1 MILSFCVIAYNA
13 EKTLPH
19 LFSDL
24 LQQDYPH
31 NMIEVVLVD
40 SVSTDKTKCIMQEF
54 ADNNDFL
61 RVLVKNNPGH
71 TLPCGWNVALNNL
84 KGDIVLRVD
93 AHTSIPKDF
102 ISKNVRCIGDGKNI
116 CGGRVVSLQM
126 EKNSWQDLLLSAENS
141 MFGGSFALFRRS
153 EKARYTSTLAFAAY
167 RKEVFDKVGYYN
179 ENLART
185 EDNEMH
191 YRMRQAGY
199 KFYLDP
205 TIISY
210 RFSRSSLKK
219 LSKQKYMNGYW
230 IGLTMGVCP
239 KCFSLFHFV
248 PLLFIVAILIS
259 IVLGFCGYMIWTVLL
274 WSTYGVTNLLMSM
287 FAIIKDKI
295 NIYSLLLPFIF
306 FLLHISYGVG
316 TLVGLIKMPFWKNI
330 LKISDKL

>member
-31 NMIEVVLVD
+31 NLIEIILVD
-40 SVSTDKTKCIMQEF
+40 SASTDKTKYIMQEF
-54 ADNNDFL
+54 ANDHSDFL
-61 RVLVKNNPGH
+61 RVTINDNVKK

-84 KGDIVLRVD
+84 KGNIVLRVD

-102 ISKNVRCIGDGKNI
+102 ISKNVKCIKNGEDI
-116 CGGRVVSLQM
+116 CGGRIVSMQL
-126 EKNSWQDLLLSAENS
+126 KKDSWQDVLLEAESS

-153 EKARYTSTLAFAAY
+153 EKVKYTNTLAFAAY

-191 YRMRQAGY
+191 YRMRKSGY
-199 KFYLDP
+199 EFYLDP
-205 TIISY
+205 DIVSY

-219 LSKQKYMNGYW
+219 LLKQKYMNGYW
-230 IGLTMGVCP
+230 IGLTMGICP
-239 KCFSLFHFV
+239 MCFSFFHFV
-248 PLLFIVAILIS
+248 PLLFVIAILIS
-259 IVLGFCGYMIWTVLL
+259 TIFAFLGNAIFAIFL
-274 WSTYGVTNLLMSM
+274 WSVYVMTNLLMSI
-287 FAIIKDKI
+287 FTILSDKI
-295 NIYSLLLPFIF
+295 TIYSVFLSFIF
-306 FLLHISYGVG
+306 FLLHISYGIG
-316 TLVGLIKMPFWKNI
+316 TLIGLIKMPFWRKYNKNI
-330 LKISDKL
+330 I

>member
-24 LQQDYPH
+24 SQQDYPH
-31 NMIEVVLVD
+31 HMIEVVLVD
-40 SVSTDKTKCIMQEF
+40 SVSSDKTKHLMQEF

-61 RVLVKNNPGH
+61 RVLIKDNPGR

-93 AHTSIPKDF
+93 AHTSFPKDF
-102 ISKNVRCIGDGKNI
+102 VSKNIRCIKSGKDI
-116 CGGRVVSLQM
+116 CGGKVISLQM
-126 EKNSWQDLLLSAENS
+126 ERNSWQDLMLSAENS

-191 YRMRQAGY
+191 YRMRQVGY
-199 KFYLDP
+199 KFYLNP
-205 TIISY
+205 AIVSY
-210 RFSRSSLKK
+210 RFSRSALKK
-219 LSKQKYMNGYW
+219 LLKQKYMNGYW
-230 IGLTMGVCP
+230 IGLTMGICP
-239 KCFSLFHFV
+239 KCFSLFHFA

-259 IVLGFCGYMIWTVLL
+259 TLLAFGGYTIWAVLL
-274 WSTYGVTNLLMSM
+274 WSVYGIMNLLMSV
-287 FAIIKDKI
+287 FTVAKDKI
-295 NIYSLLLPFIF
+295 NIYSLLLPFVF
-306 FLLHISYGVG
+306 FLLHISYGAG
-316 TLVGLIKMPFWKNI
+316 TLVGLIKMPFWRKHI
-330 LKISDKL
+330 KDIK